1 MTQTDDNIIGLH
13 TQSATGTIRRPGNC
27 HHMTNDANTI
37 SLQAPRRSLAAMHAE
52 GQENIDVIALL
63 GCTCPVKAATSM
75 RRLGWS
81 EAEIRQ
87 WLGA

>member
-13 TQSATGTIRRPGNC
+13 TQSATGTIRRPGNG
-27 HHMTNDANTI
+27 HHMTNAAITI
-37 SLQAPRRSLAAMHAE
+37 SLQAPRRSLAEMQAG

-63 GCTCPVKAATSM
+63 GCTCPVKAATLM

-81 EAEIRQ
+81 EAEIRR